1 MRNLLY
7 AILFLVFVCVAEAAF
22 RTTGA
27 LGALGNGRMIATRM
41 LADMV
46 STPDPTIVPVLKIL
60 IKVVLISL
68 F

>member
-1 MRNLLY
+1 MRNLPY
-7 AILFLVFVCVAEAAF
+7 AILFLAFVCVAEAAF
-22 RTTGA
+22 RTT
-27 LGALGNGRMIATRM
+27 GALGNGRMIATRM